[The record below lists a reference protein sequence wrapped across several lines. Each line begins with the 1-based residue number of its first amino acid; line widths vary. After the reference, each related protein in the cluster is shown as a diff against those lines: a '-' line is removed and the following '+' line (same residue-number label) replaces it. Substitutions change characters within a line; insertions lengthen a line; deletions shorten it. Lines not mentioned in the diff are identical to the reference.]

1 MITTI
6 IHFYKNFCIN
16 ELNNNDKNVFDSII
30 ILRFGETKVA
40 KENFYV
46 TKKPIKI
53 WDVNVDDMVVS
64 KLIETKS
71 NFKIRLDS

>member
-46 TKKPIKI
+46 TKNPIKI

-71 NFKIRLDS
+71 NFKIRLDR